1 MDHYLFCFRQGCRLF
16 KRYVHVLCYHD
27 DILNFDIVFSDPEP
41 GRNIRNIQME
51 RARLFASGRTS
62 TSVSSKVKKRNQ
74 EPGQHI
80 LFVLQTET
88 KNKVPTS
95 LEREI
100 LFKAGLGYKRIPLSE
115 EDKEDDMMEKLTNE
129 SNFYQLKN
137 IDVLDFTDFI
147 WI

>member
-1 MDHYLFCFRQGCRLF
+1 M
-16 KRYVHVLCYHD
+16 LCYHD

-62 TSVSSKVKKRNQ
+62 TSVSSKVKKKKPRTWTAHFICLADRNQ
-74 EPGQHI
+74 
-80 LFVLQTET
+80 
-88 KNKVPTS
+88 NKVPTS

-100 LFKAGLGYKRIPLSE
+100 LFKAGLGYKRIQLCE

>member
-1 MDHYLFCFRQGCRLF
+1 
-16 KRYVHVLCYHD
+16 
-27 DILNFDIVFSDPEP
+27 
-41 GRNIRNIQME
+41 ME

-100 LFKAGLGYKRIPLSE
+100 LFKAGLGYKRIPLCE

-137 IDVLDFTDFI
+137 IDVLDFIDFI